1 MSRLL
6 NRLLFVTLLISTDA
20 AFAQLVIQQ
29 PIVSQLGVQTSVMVP
44 DRGTFFLGGVSR
56 GAESRFMPGPCG
68 CRGSSIGREFSSV
81 SLTTSV
87 WIQDLTA
94 IDRMVLDL
102 AEDMAPPPPTRI
114 EGRADAAFRMFR
126 KNVVAPVSVDEPP
139 TPPLEPVGEEALRK
153 LNDPARSWRLGQA
166 AEANAKLGVAK
177 LHYQHAARLGSVEAA
192 TRLKQMARDTPQ

>member
-6 NRLLFVTLLISTDA
+6 NRLLFVILLCSADA

-29 PIVSQLGVQTSVMVP
+29 PIVSQFGVQTSVMVP

-68 CRGSSIGREFSSV
+68 CRGPSIGREISSV

-102 AEDMAPPPPTRI
+102 AEDMAPPPPTRL

-126 KNVVAPVSVDEPP
+126 KNVVAPASVDEPP

-192 TRLKQMARDTPQ
+192 TRLKQLARETPQ